1 MPNPR
6 TLLAIPLAVALI
18 GLTSASA
25 PPAGKPATDATL
37 PLLVTRGKAPA
48 AALLAREA
56 PWSTTEPGAPAAQPD
71 RRAAQR
77 PLWHFAHVNQ
87 PTVDDTTPPADINPT
102 PDTDPESDIATHT
115 NVVSKTATG
124 SASDARNTDSDA
136 DADAETDNGAAT
148 RIRRTDHF
156 RAGSIT
162 KTFIATVVLQL
173 AAEHRLSLSDPVER
187 HLPGL
192 IRAKDSENDK
202 STKGLDGRTLT
213 LRALLTHTSGLAD
226 YTSATKGLVPLT
238 PSEAVRTALTLPTTA
253 PGRWSYSNTNYVV
266 LGMVIKQ
273 VTGRS
278 YAAETA
284 RRIITPLRLSGTS
297 FPGTRSTLPSPHGRA
312 YTHQGRDVTAL
323 NPGVAGAAGELIST
337 LTDLDRYYAALLA
350 GRLLPAPQL
359 RQMLNTRAA
368 EGHYGMGLYPQKL
381 PCGTTVWGHNGRIPG
396 SYVRTAATR
405 DGDRVLT
412 FRVNTDEI
420 ADPAL
425 ERTLLT
431 AEFCS

>member
-1 MPNPR
+1 MPISR
-6 TLLAIPLAVALI
+6 TLLAVPLAVALI

-25 PPAGKPATDATL
+25 PPTAKPATDATL

-48 AALLAREA
+48 AALLTREA
-56 PWSTTEPGAPAAQPD
+56 PWSTTEPAAPDLPPD
-71 RRAAQR
+71 RQ
-77 PLWHFAHVNQ
+77 PTQQPHWHFAHVNK
-87 PTVDDTTPPADINPT
+87 PSADAPT
-102 PDTDPESDIATHT
+102 PGSSKNPAPEAGYDTG
-115 NVVSKTATG
+115 VG
-124 SASDARNTDSDA
+124 SSAGASSANST
-136 DADAETDNGAAT
+136 AT

-173 AAEHRLSLSDPVER
+173 AAEHRLSLSEPVER

-192 IRAKDSENDK
+192 IRGKH
-202 STKGLDGRTLT
+202 LDGRTLT
-213 LRALLTHTSGLAD
+213 LRALLTHASGLAD
-226 YTSATKGLVPLT
+226 YTTGAEGLVPRT
-238 PSEAVRTALTLPTTA
+238 PAEAVRTALALPATP

-266 LGMVIKQ
+266 LGMVIEQ

-284 RRIITPLRLSGTS
+284 SRIISPLRLSGTS
-297 FPGTRSTLPSPHGRA
+297 FPGTRTTLPPPHGRA
-312 YTHQGRDVTAL
+312 YTSGGRDVTAL
-323 NPGVAGAAGELIST
+323 DPGIAGAAGELIST
-337 LTDLDRYYAALLA
+337 LADLDRFYAALLA
-350 GRLLPAPQL
+350 GRLLPAYQL
-359 RQMLNTRAA
+359 RQMLNTRSAQ
-368 EGHYGMGLYPQKL
+368 GHYGMGLYPQKL

-405 DGDRVLT
+405 DGGRVLT

-425 ERTLLT
+425 EQTLLT
-431 AEFCS
+431 AQFCPR

>member
-1 MPNPR
+1 MPISR
-6 TLLAIPLAVALI
+6 TLLALPLVVALI

-25 PPAGKPATDATL
+25 PPAAEPATDATL

-48 AALLAREA
+48 AALLTREA
-56 PWSTTEPGAPAAQPD
+56 PWSTTETAAPDLQPD
-71 RRAAQR
+71 RQPAQQ
-77 PLWHFAHVNQ
+77 PHWHFAHVN
-87 PTVDDTTPPADINPT
+87 
-102 PDTDPESDIATHT
+102 
-115 NVVSKTATG
+115 K
-124 SASDARNTDSDA
+124 ASA
-136 DADAETDNGAAT
+136 DAPAPGTNKNPAPEAGYDTGGSTDAGNGSGSSSANSAAT

-173 AAEHRLSLSDPVER
+173 AAEHRLSLSAPVER

-192 IRAKDSENDK
+192 IRGKR
-202 STKGLDGRTLT
+202 LDGRTLT

-226 YTSATKGLVPLT
+226 YTTGAKGLVPLT
-238 PSEAVRTALTLPTTA
+238 PVEAVRTALALPATP

-266 LGMVIKQ
+266 LGMVIEQ

-297 FPGTRSTLPSPHGRA
+297 FPGTRTTLPPPHGRA
-312 YTHQGRDVTAL
+312 YTSEGRDVTAL
-323 NPGVAGAAGELIST
+323 NPGIAGAAGELIST
-337 LTDLDRYYAALLA
+337 LADLDRFYAALLA
-350 GRLLPAPQL
+350 GRLLPASQL

-368 EGHYGMGLYPQKL
+368 QGHYGMGLYPQKL
-381 PCGTTVWGHNGRIPG
+381 PCGTTAWGHNGRIPG

-405 DGDRVLT
+405 DGGRVLT
-412 FRVNTDEI
+412 FRVNTDGL

-425 ERTLLT
+425 ERALLT
-431 AEFCS
+431 AQFCPR